1 LIPAGRRAERERGV
15 EVVNGQQT
23 DDDDA
28 VDDITK
34 VRVS

>member
-15 EVVNGQQT
+15 EVVNGQQA
-23 DDDDA
+23 DDDA

-34 VRVS
+34 AA